1 MKIKK
6 ILARIYDLPN
16 AYRVLDIM
24 DEAGCDIEKVSR
36 PGWENMDRWEIIPKW
51 YVSKEEADDLR
62 EIVLYKSQY
71 RQRSKIWDRIFRGY
85 RSGCRI
91 LKFWPV

>member
-6 ILARIYDLPN
+6 LLARFYDLPN

-24 DEAGCDIEKVSR
+24 DGAGCDIERVNR
-36 PGWENMDRWEIIPKW
+36 PGLENSDNWIIVPKW
-51 YVSKEEADDLR
+51 YVSGKEAEDLR
-62 EIVLYKSQY
+62 RIITYKRQY
-71 RQRSKIWDRIFRGY
+71 RKRSKIWENIFHQY
-85 RSGCRI
+85 RPSARI